1 MPTPARP
8 RRRRRG
14 TLSRERVLRA
24 ALVLAD
30 EGGLESLTMHAIGRR
45 LGVQAMSLYRHV
57 ENKADLLDGLVD
69 LVVSEVEVPMSSA
82 DWKAAMRQRAISAR
96 RVFARH
102 RWAIGLVESRPRPG
116 AVTLR
121 HHEWVLGV
129 LLEAGF
135 SPAMAARAYNL
146 LDSYIYGFALQEAS
160 LTYGSPEEQAEVGQA
175 TLQQLPPDEYP
186 HLARVAREF
195 IEAGTEYGAGFEF
208 GLELILDGIER
219 AQAQADPRE
228 VPLGREARS
237 TGPPP
242 RPA

>member
-1 MPTPARP
+1 MRTPARP

-30 EGGLESLTMHAIGRR
+30 EAGLESLTMHAIGRR

-57 ENKADLLDGLVD
+57 ENKEDLLDGLID
-69 LVVSEVEVPMSSA
+69 LVVSEVELPMSSA
-82 DWKAAMRQRAISAR
+82 DWKAAMRQRATSAR

-102 RWAIGLVESRPRPG
+102 HWAIGLVESQRRPR

-135 SPAMAARAYNL
+135 SVTLAAAAYNL
-146 LDSYIYGFALQEAS
+146 LDSYIYGFTLQEAS
-160 LTYGSPEEQAEVGQA
+160 LTYDSPEEHAEVGQA
-175 TLQQLPPDEYP
+175 TLQQVSPDEYP

-208 GLELILDGIER
+208 GLDLILDGIER
-219 AQAQADPRE
+219 AQVGQQA
-228 VPLGREARS
+228 AA
-237 TGPPP
+237 TGDGHVVDAAPP
-242 RPA
+242 A

>member
-8 RRRRRG
+8 RRSRRG

-30 EGGLESLTMHAIGRR
+30 EGGLESLTMHAIGRA

-57 ENKADLLDGLVD
+57 EDKADILDGLVD
-69 LVVSEVEVPMSSA
+69 LVVSEIEVPASSA

-96 RVFARH
+96 RVFVRH
-102 RWAIGLVESRPRPG
+102 PWAIGLVESRPRMG

-129 LLEAGF
+129 LLGAGF
-135 SPAMAARAYNL
+135 PVILAGHAYGL
-146 LDSYIYGFALQEAS
+146 LDSYVYGFALQEPS
-160 LTYGSPEEQAEVGQA
+160 LTYGSPEEHAEVGQA
-175 TLQQLPPDEYP
+175 TLQQVTPDEYP

-208 GLELILDGIER
+208 GLDLILDGIER
-219 AQAQADPRE
+219 ARVEADARD
-228 VPLGREARS
+228 VPLGQEARS
-237 TGPPP
+237 TGP
-242 RPA
+242 R

>member
-1 MPTPARP
+1 M
-8 RRRRRG
+8 
-14 TLSRERVLRA
+14 LHA
-24 ALVLAD
+24 ALGLAD
-30 EGGLESLTMHAIGRR
+30 EDGLESLTMHAIGRR

-57 ENKADLLDGLVD
+57 ENKEDLLDGLID

-102 RWAIGLVESRPRPG
+102 PWAIGLVESQRHPH

-135 SPAMAARAYNL
+135 SATLAGHAYTL
-146 LDSYIYGFALQEAS
+146 LDSYIYGFALQEGS
-160 LTYGSPEEQAEVGQA
+160 LTYGSPEEQAEAGQA

-186 HLARVAREF
+186 HLARVARAF
-195 IEAGTEYGAGFEF
+195 IEAGVEYGAGFEF

-219 AQAQADPRE
+219 AQVRQQAAPTADDH
-228 VPLGREARS
+228 VADAA
-237 TGPPP
+237 PP
-242 RPA
+242 A

>member
-1 MPTPARP
+1 M
-8 RRRRRG
+8 
-14 TLSRERVLRA
+14 LHA

-30 EGGLESLTMHAIGRR
+30 ESGLESLTMHAIGRR

-57 ENKADLLDGLVD
+57 EDKADLLDGLVD
-69 LVVSEVEVPMSSA
+69 LVVSEVELPTSSA

-102 RWAIGLVESRPRPG
+102 RWAIGLVESRPRLG
-116 AVTLR
+116 AVTMR

-135 SPAMAARAYNL
+135 SVTLAAHAYNL

-160 LTYGSPEEQAEVGQA
+160 LTYGSPEEQAEVGRA

-186 HLARVAREF
+186 HLSRVAREF

-219 AQAQADPRE
+219 AQVEPDSKNA
-228 VPLGREARS
+228 PLGREAQS
-237 TGPPP
+237 
-242 RPA
+242 A